1 MPTHLPPNTVH
12 PLTRDE
18 WRAWLQA
25 QHQRDEGV
33 WLVSYKKASGK
44 PSLGYDAVVEEALC
58 FGWVDSKP
66 RKLDEHRTMLWF
78 SPRKPKSAWSRPN
91 KERVARLME
100 QGLMHSSGLAK
111 IKAAQADGSWTALD
125 EVEQLIIPADLEEEL
140 ARHPDATAHFNG
152 FPRSAKRGILEWISR
167 PCKIHFTPQAIT
179 DDGVNFQP
187 SKFFAPSRAL
197 AALS

>member
-1 MPTHLPPNTVH
+1 MPTRLPPNAVH
-12 PLTRDE
+12 PLTRDD

-25 QHQRDEGV
+25 HHGRDEGV

-66 RKLDEHRTMLWF
+66 SKLDEQRTMLWF

-91 KERVARLME
+91 KERVARLIE
-100 QGLMHSSGLAK
+100 QGLMHASGLAK

-125 EVEQLIIPADLEEEL
+125 EVEQLLVPADLQEEL
-140 ARHPDATAHFNG
+140 ARYPSATDHFTA
-152 FPRSAKRGILEWISR
+152 FPRSAKRGILEWIS
-167 PCKIHFTPQAIT
+167 QAKKPET
-179 DDGVNFQP
+179 RAKRVQETARLARDNVRANQWQP
-187 SKFFAPSRAL
+187 KSTL
-197 AALS
+197 

>member
-1 MPTHLPPNTVH
+1 VPTRRPPNSAH

-25 QHQRDEGV
+25 HHARDEGV

-44 PSLGYDAVVEEALC
+44 PSLGYDVVVEEALC

-66 RKLDEHRTMLWF
+66 NKLDEHRTMLWF

-91 KERVARLME
+91 KERVARLMAL
-100 QGLMHSSGLAK
+100 GLMHASGLAK

-125 EVEQLIIPADLEEEL
+125 EVEQLVVPVDLQEEL
-140 ARHPDATAHFNG
+140 ARYADATAHFTA
-152 FPRSAKRGILEWISR
+152 FPRSAKRGILEWIS
-167 PCKIHFTPQAIT
+167 QAKKPET
-179 DDGVNFQP
+179 RAKRVQETARLAQDNVRANQWQP
-187 SKFFAPSRAL
+187 KS
-197 AALS
+197 